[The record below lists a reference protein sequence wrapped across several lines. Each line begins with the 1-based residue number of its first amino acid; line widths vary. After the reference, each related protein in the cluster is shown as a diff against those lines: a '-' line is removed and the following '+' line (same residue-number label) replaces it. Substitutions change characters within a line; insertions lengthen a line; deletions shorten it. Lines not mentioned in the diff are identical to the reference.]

1 MSDGHVSMC
10 RIAHL
15 TSVHR
20 RNDTRIFLKQC
31 RTLAAYGYGV
41 TLIVADGQGDAFRDG
56 VAIVD
61 VGRSAGRLQR
71 MVGTTARV
79 YARAVALDADV
90 YHLHDP
96 ELIPAGLRLKRLG
109 KTVIFDAHEDV
120 SAQLL
125 SKSYLGPLS
134 RRALSTGFALYQR
147 FACARFDGIVA
158 ATPVI
163 RDKFLRINAC
173 TVEVANYPMP
183 AEFDTTARW
192 ADKADEVCYVGGIE
206 AIRGIR
212 ELVRACALLHSPAR
226 LSLAGQFSE
235 PALEAEVRGYPG
247 WQRVDAH
254 GQLERAGVR
263 QVMKRAIAGLVTLHP
278 VVNYLDAMPVK
289 MFEYMAS
296 GIPVIAS
303 RFPLFRD
310 IVEGARCGLCVDP
323 NDPRE
328 IAAAIDFLVANP
340 GIARTMGTN
349 GRKAVLEKYNWP
361 AQAAKLTDF
370 YGAITHAK
378 QTVAPC

>member
-1 MSDGHVSMC
+1 MSDAGVTMGS
-10 RIAHL
+10 IAHL

-31 RTLAAYGYGV
+31 RTLAAHGYQV
-41 TLIVADGQGDAFRDG
+41 TLVVADGQGDARRDG
-56 VAIVD
+56 VAIAD
-61 VGRSAGRLQR
+61 VGRGAGRLDR
-71 MVGTTARV
+71 MLRTTGRV
-79 YARAVALDADV
+79 FDKALALDADI
-90 YHLHDP
+90 YQLHDP

-109 KTVIFDAHEDV
+109 KKVIFDSHEDV
-120 SAQLL
+120 AAQLL
-125 SKSYLGPLS
+125 CKPYLGPLS
-134 RRALSTGFALYQR
+134 RRALSAAYALFER
-147 FACARFDGIVA
+147 AACARFDGIIA

-163 RDKFLRINAC
+163 GDKFLRINPN
-173 TVEVANYPMP
+173 TVEVGNYPLP
-183 AEFDTTARW
+183 AEFDASARW
-192 ADKADEVCYVGGIE
+192 ADKAQEVCYVGGIE

-263 QVMKRAIAGLVTLHP
+263 QVLTRAIAGLVTLHP

-303 RFPLFRD
+303 RFPLFRE

-328 IAAAIDFLVANP
+328 IAAAIDYLVANP
-340 GIARTMGTN
+340 GIARTMGAN